1 MSDNNGPET
10 SPTPTTPPPTA
21 TPGAASGT
29 TTPPNPAGSTP
40 GSNPAPGGTS
50 SSSSSPPAAKPP
62 WPNSADDY
70 EMKEI
75 IGVGATAVVHT
86 AYCKPRDEVHTASFW
101 NITIQ
106 WTSHDDFTEFFL
118 CLSFL
123 NSN

>member
-40 GSNPAPGGTS
+40 GPNPAPSGTS
-50 SSSSSPPAAKPP
+50 STSSSPPAAKPP

-86 AYCKPRDEVHTASFW
+86 AYCKPRDEVLL
-101 NITIQ
+101 
-106 WTSHDDFTEFFL
+106 DFFSTRIY
-118 CLSFL
+118 
-123 NSN
+123 

>member
-40 GSNPAPGGTS
+40 GPNPTPSGTS
-50 SSSSSPPAAKPP
+50 STSSSPPAAKPP

-75 IGVGATAVVHT
+75 IGVGHTAVVHK
-86 AYCKPRDEVHTASFW
+86 AYCKPRDENCA
-101 NITIQ
+101 IK
-106 WTSHDDFTEFFL
+106 
-118 CLSFL
+118 
-123 NSN
+123 

>member
-40 GSNPAPGGTS
+40 GPNPAQGGTS

-86 AYCKPRDEVHTASFW
+86 AYCKPRDEV
-101 NITIQ
+101 
-106 WTSHDDFTEFFL
+106 L
-118 CLSFL
+118 LSL
-123 NSN
+123 SCS